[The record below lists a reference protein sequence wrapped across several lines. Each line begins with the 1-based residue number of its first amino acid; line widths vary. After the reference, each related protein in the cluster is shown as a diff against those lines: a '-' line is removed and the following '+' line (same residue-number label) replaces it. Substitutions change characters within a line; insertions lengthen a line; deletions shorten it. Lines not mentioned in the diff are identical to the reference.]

1 MYLSEPR
8 NVRKKYV
15 KHRSLHNEV
24 ALLLVVEEDLLPDLE
39 TINVLPRPRD
49 SFSTSR
55 ARDREELETLG
66 VKRTVE
72 PVAARGE
79 EDNVVLPRPRD
90 SCSTSRA
97 RDREELETLGVKR
110 TVEPVAATSQRSIC

>member
-1 MYLSEPR
+1 MLIGRGPRCDCTAHPEPGLRPPCTIGDTLSA
-8 NVRKKYV
+8 V
-15 KHRSLHNEV
+15 
-24 ALLLVVEEDLLPDLE
+24 LV
-39 TINVLPRPRD
+39 
-49 SFSTSR
+49 
-55 ARDREELETLG
+55 
-66 VKRTVE
+66 
-72 PVAARGE
+72 GE